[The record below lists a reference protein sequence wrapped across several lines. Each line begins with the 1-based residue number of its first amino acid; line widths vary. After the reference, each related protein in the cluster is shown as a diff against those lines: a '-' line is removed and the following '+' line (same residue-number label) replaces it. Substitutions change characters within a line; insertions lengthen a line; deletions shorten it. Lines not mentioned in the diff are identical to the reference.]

1 MNKMKLIGL
10 LISAFVFAACSQESG
25 ENKDVEERNTTESPA
40 EPATTEMVEQLDMEA
55 AVVEI
60 EPGLTMRLLLEGHG
74 EVAQAG
80 QTVSVHY
87 TGWLHDATAAGARG
101 EKFDSSVDR
110 GQPFAFPLGAGR
122 VIKGW
127 DQGVVG
133 MQVGEIRELTIAP
146 EMAYGDRAVGGI
158 IKPGSTLVFQVELLE
173 LSGGA
178 ETSGE

>member
-1 MNKMKLIGL
+1 MNKMKLTGL
-10 LISAFVFAACSQESG
+10 LVSSIVFAACSQESN
-25 ENKDVEERNTTESPA
+25 ENATTDSPA
-40 EPATTEMVEQLDMEA
+40 EAETMEVVEQLDMEA

-60 EPGLTMRLLLEGHG
+60 VPGLTMRLLAEGDG

-87 TGWLHDATAAGARG
+87 TGWVHDATADGARG

-110 GQPFAFPLGAGR
+110 GQPFEFALGAGH

-127 DQGVVG
+127 DQGVAG

-158 IKPGSTLVFQVELLE
+158 IGPGSTLVFQVELLG

-178 ETSGE
+178 ETASE